1 MSWWGKLLGGA
12 FGFML
17 GGPLGA
23 LIGASF
29 GHNFDRGLGRIDSEQ
44 FAPGDQERVQAAF
57 FTAVFS
63 VMGHLAKV
71 DGQVTRDE
79 IQLARDVMA
88 RMNLN
93 QEMRT
98 TAINLFN
105 EGKQAGFPFAEVI
118 QQFRQESHR
127 RKHLQQMFLEI
138 LLHAAYADGSVH
150 PQERR
155 LLDQIRQ
162 QLGFSA
168 REFQHLEALVRN
180 ASHFGA
186 GAAGGSAQVSPGQVL
201 REAYEILGVSP
212 DSTDAEVKKA
222 YRRLMNQHHPDK
234 LVSKGLPEEMIKLA
248 TEKTQEIKKAYETV
262 KASRK
267 G

>member
-1 MSWWGKLLGGA
+1 MSWWGKILGGT

-23 LIGASF
+23 LMGASF
-29 GHNFDRGLGRIDSEQ
+29 GHNFDRGLGRVASGQ
-44 FAPGDQERVQAAF
+44 FESGDQERVQAAF

-63 VMGHLAKV
+63 IMGHLAKA

-79 IQLARDVMA
+79 IQMARDVMT

-93 QEMRT
+93 EQMRT

-105 EGKQAGFPFAEVI
+105 EGRQAEFPFDEVI
-118 QQFRQESHR
+118 SQFRQECHR
-127 RKHLQQMFLEI
+127 RKHLMQMFMEI
-138 LLHAAYADGSVH
+138 LLHAAYADGHVH
-150 PQERR
+150 PQERN
-155 LLDQIRQ
+155 LLNRIREH
-162 QLGFSA
+162 LGFTTL
-168 REFQHLEALVRN
+168 EFQHLEALVRN

-186 GAAGGSAQVSPGQVL
+186 GTGGGAQVPPAQVL
-201 REAYEILGVSP
+201 KEAYEILGVTRTN
-212 DSTDAEVKKA
+212 TDAEVKKA

-248 TEKTQEIKKAYETV
+248 TEKTQQIKQAYETI

-267 G
+267 